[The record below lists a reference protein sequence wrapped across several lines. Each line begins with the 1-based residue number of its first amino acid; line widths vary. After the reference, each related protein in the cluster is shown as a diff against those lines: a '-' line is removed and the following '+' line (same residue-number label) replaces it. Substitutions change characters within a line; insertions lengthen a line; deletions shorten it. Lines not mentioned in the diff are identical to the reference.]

1 MKSFTTAIFTLLT
14 ACFCVNSQT
23 LDELVLDP
31 DYIKTVTLNK
41 PPENM
46 LPVFELGKPFSMSFD
61 DVIGDEAD
69 YYYQLEHYDYNWQ
82 PSNLFKNEWLRGI
95 DNVRIFNY
103 RNSYV
108 TLQPYSHYTLTIP
121 NQFTKALLV
130 SGNYMI
136 HIYNTDREL
145 IFSRRFMMIEPMA
158 QVGVSIRRARDLK
171 YVDQKHRVQF
181 FVDSKQIQ
189 FINPHEQLKVVIYQN
204 ADLDN
209 GIGDIKP
216 QFNLG
221 NKQEY
226 RYDDS
231 TSFWAGNEYLN
242 FENRDF
248 RAPNLNIDYVTLD
261 ELYEAHL
268 FVNQPRVNRDYT
280 YFPDINGNFVITTL
294 ENEDVGIQAEY
305 VYVHYTLDPTEVE
318 LLPESEIYITGNYNA
333 FQLQPESRMTL
344 NEKTGLYE
352 AVILQKQGFYNYRYT
367 VVDRN
372 GIDHGRISGNKWETE
387 NVYTVLAY
395 YREMG
400 GRYDR
405 LIGMGEGSSV
415 NITN

>member
-1 MKSFTTAIFTLLT
+1 
-14 ACFCVNSQT
+14 
-23 LDELVLDP
+23 
-31 DYIKTVTLNK
+31 
-41 PPENM
+41 M
-46 LPVFELGKPFSMSFD
+46 LPVFELGAPFSMSFD
-61 DVIGDEAD
+61 DVIADEAD

-82 PSNLFKNEWLRGI
+82 PSALFKNEWLRGI
-95 DNVRIFNY
+95 DDVRIFNY
-103 RNSYV
+103 RNSFT

-136 HIYNTDREL
+136 HIYNSDRDL
-145 IFSRRFMMIEPMA
+145 IFSRRFMVIESMA
-158 QVGVSIRRARDLK
+158 QVGVDIRRSRNLEFVETK
-171 YVDQKHRVQF
+171 QRVQF
-181 FVDSKQIQ
+181 FIDSKQLQ
-189 FINPHEQLKVVIYQN
+189 FINPNQQLKVAIYQN

-209 GIGDIKP
+209 AIGNIKP

-221 NKQEY
+221 NRQEY
-226 RYDDS
+226 RYDEL

-261 ELYEAHL
+261 DLYEAHL
-268 FVNQPRVNRDYT
+268 FTNIPRVNRDYT
-280 YFPDINGNFVITTL
+280 YFPDINGNFLITTL
-294 ENEDVGIQAEY
+294 ENEDVGIRAEY
-305 VYVHYTLDPTEVE
+305 VYVHYTLDPRKVD
-318 LLPESEIYITGNYNA
+318 LAPESEIYITGNYNA
-333 FQLQPESRMTL
+333 FQLQPESQMKL
-344 NEKTGLYE
+344 NPKTGLYE
-352 AVILQKQGFYNYRYT
+352 AIILQKQGFYNYRYT

-395 YREMG
+395 YRELG

-405 LIGMGEGSSV
+405 LIGMGSGNSV

>member
-1 MKSFTTAIFTLLT
+1 
-14 ACFCVNSQT
+14 
-23 LDELVLDP
+23 
-31 DYIKTVTLNK
+31 
-41 PPENM
+41 M

>member
-1 MKSFTTAIFTLLT
+1 
-14 ACFCVNSQT
+14 
-23 LDELVLDP
+23 
-31 DYIKTVTLNK
+31 
-41 PPENM
+41 
-46 LPVFELGKPFSMSFD
+46 
-61 DVIGDEAD
+61 
-69 YYYQLEHYDYNWQ
+69 
-82 PSNLFKNEWLRGI
+82 
-95 DNVRIFNY
+95 
-103 RNSYV
+103 
-108 TLQPYSHYTLTIP
+108 
-121 NQFTKALLV
+121 
-130 SGNYMI
+130 MI